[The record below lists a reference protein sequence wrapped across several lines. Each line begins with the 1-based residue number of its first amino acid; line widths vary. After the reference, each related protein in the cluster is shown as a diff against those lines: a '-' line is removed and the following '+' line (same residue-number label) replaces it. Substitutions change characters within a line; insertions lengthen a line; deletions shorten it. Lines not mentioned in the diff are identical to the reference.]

1 MNYFEKQMQLG
12 RELMELNA
20 EWFRKIAEYDVDNVR
35 KFMEFNQDFAGRLP
49 EVRDVQSFVDL
60 QREYGER
67 LWEGTQEAVK
77 GRGELLREAV
87 EEGGEA
93 LRKAFSQEDAE
104 EEVQQAA

>member
-1 MNYFEKQMQLG
+1 MNIIEKQIHLG

-20 EWFRKIAEYDVDNVR
+20 SWFRKIAEFDTDNVK
-35 KFMEFNQDFAGRLP
+35 KFVEFNQDFAGRLP
-49 EVRDVQSFVDL
+49 EVKDVQSFVEL

-77 GRGELLREAV
+77 GRGELLKEAV
-87 EEGGEA
+87 EENGST
-93 LRKAFSQEDAE
+93 LRKVFSQEEAE